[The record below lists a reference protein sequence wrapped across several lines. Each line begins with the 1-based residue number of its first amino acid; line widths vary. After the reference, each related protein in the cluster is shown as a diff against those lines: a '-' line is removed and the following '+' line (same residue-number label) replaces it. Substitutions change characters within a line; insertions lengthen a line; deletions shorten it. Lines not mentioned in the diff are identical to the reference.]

1 MAPAGSTDLPSGFRY
16 IPDFLSE
23 PDERELI
30 RFIETLSFAEI
41 RMHGVTAKR
50 RTVHFGW
57 LYGYESWK
65 IAPGPPIPEALL
77 PLRER
82 AARLI
87 NQPADAIEEVLVTDY
102 PPGAGIGW
110 HRDAPTFGPVV
121 VGISLLGT
129 ARFRFRRKTDSG
141 LEVAES
147 FLKPRSA
154 YVLSG
159 AARALWQHS
168 IPAMKQRR
176 YSVTFRTL
184 KRPRGEID
192 ARAIADGIPIP
203 ARTQDSDC
211 R

>member
-1 MAPAGSTDLPSGFRY
+1 MARAGSADVPSGFSC

-23 PDERELI
+23 SDERELI

-41 RMHGVTAKR
+41 RMHGVVAKR

-65 IAPGPPIPEALL
+65 ITPGPPIPEALL

-87 NQPADAIEEVLVTDY
+87 ARPADAIEEVLVTDY

-110 HRDAPTFGPVV
+110 HRDAPMFGPAV
-121 VGISLLGT
+121 VGISLLGA
-129 ARFRFRRKTDSG
+129 ARFRFRRQTDNG
-141 LEVAES
+141 LEVVES
-147 FLKPRSA
+147 SLEPRSA

-159 AARALWQHS
+159 EARSLWQHS
-168 IPAMKQRR
+168 IPSMKQPR
-176 YSVTFRTL
+176 YSITFRTL
-184 KRPRGEID
+184 KRWGKRD
-192 ARAIADGIPIP
+192 
-203 ARTQDSDC
+203 
-211 R
+211 

>member
-1 MAPAGSTDLPSGFRY
+1 MEQVIRYGMASAGSTDLPSGFRY

-30 RFIETLSFAEI
+30 DFIETLPFAGI

-50 RTVHFGW
+50 RTAHFGW
-57 LYGYESWK
+57 LYGYESWQ
-65 IAPGPPIPEALL
+65 ITPGPPIPEALL

-87 NQPADAIEEVLVTDY
+87 AQPADAIEEVLVTDY
-102 PPGAGIGW
+102 PLGAGIGW
-110 HRDAPTFGPVV
+110 HRDAPMFGPVV

-129 ARFRFRRKTDSG
+129 ARFRFRRKTDGG

-147 FLKPRSA
+147 SLEPRSA

-168 IPAMKQRR
+168 IPAMKQHR

-184 KRPRGEID
+184 KRPRRRD
-192 ARAIADGIPIP
+192 
-203 ARTQDSDC
+203 
-211 R
+211 

>member
-1 MAPAGSTDLPSGFRY
+1 MERVIRYGMARAGSTDVPAGFSY

-23 PDERELI
+23 SDERELI

-41 RMHGVTAKR
+41 RMHGVAAKR

-65 IAPGPPIPEALL
+65 ITPGPPIPVPLL

-87 NQPADAIEEVLVTDY
+87 ARPADAIEEVLVTDY

-110 HRDAPTFGPVV
+110 HRDAPMFGPVV
-121 VGISLLGT
+121 VGISLLGS
-129 ARFRFRRKTDSG
+129 ARFRFQKRTAAGR
-141 LEVAES
+141 EIAEA
-147 FLKPRSA
+147 LLAPRSA

-159 AARALWQHS
+159 EARSMWQHS
-168 IPAMKQRR
+168 IPSMKQRR
-176 YSVTFRTL
+176 YSITFRTL
-184 KRPRGEID
+184 KRSGKRD
-192 ARAIADGIPIP
+192 
-203 ARTQDSDC
+203 
-211 R
+211 